1 MLDCLYYIPS
11 TISDFASNYLNYF
24 RMEPSS
30 DISIESVEEDIKK
43 SSLNRVR
50 KRKKQLYA
58 DLKKQMEF
66 YLSDANLRKDRYFGN
81 LMQTSQ
87 CKLYFQISQF
97 IYIY

>member
-1 MLDCLYYIPS
+1 M
-11 TISDFASNYLNYF
+11 SNFF

-30 DISIESVEEDIKK
+30 DVSIEGIDENIKK

-50 KRKKQLYA
+50 KRKKQLYT

-66 YLSDANLRKDRYFGN
+66 YLSDANLRKDRYFGH

-87 CKLYFQISQF
+87 CKFNIIKYNC
-97 IYIY
+97 Y

>member
-1 MLDCLYYIPS
+1 
-11 TISDFASNYLNYF
+11 
-24 RMEPSS
+24 MEPSS
-30 DISIESVEEDIKK
+30 DISIESVEENILK

-50 KRKKQLYA
+50 KRKKQLYT

-87 CKLYFQISQF
+87 CKLYCCVIT
-97 IYIY
+97 